1 MILGIIRRVEKG
13 GICMVVVNI
22 RRVEKRGL

>member
-13 GICMVVVNI
+13 GICMVLGNI
-22 RRVEKRGL
+22 RRVEKGGL